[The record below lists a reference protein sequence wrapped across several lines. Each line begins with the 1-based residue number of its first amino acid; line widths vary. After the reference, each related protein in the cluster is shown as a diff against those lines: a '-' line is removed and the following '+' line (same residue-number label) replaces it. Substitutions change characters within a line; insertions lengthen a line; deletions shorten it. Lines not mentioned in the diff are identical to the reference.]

1 MPGRRTTQDRL
12 VIAGANAVA
21 EALRS
26 RLSVE
31 RVYLAHTR
39 VATAVAT
46 MAQGRGVP
54 VEWVPT
60 STLARLASGAHHQGV
75 VARAAPYPY
84 ASLDEVVAAPGRG
97 VLLLDG
103 LQDPRNLGAVL
114 RTAGAAGVQGVI
126 LPRHGTVRVTSTVIS
141 ASAGVALHVAVAQVA
156 NLAQTMGRLKDG
168 GYWLVG
174 LAAGAEGRLDRLEP
188 MERPALVLGGEGEGL
203 RPLVRRHCDFL
214 ARIPMAAGVESLN
227 ASVAAGIA
235 LYEIL
240 MRRN

>member
-1 MPGRRTTQDRL
+1 MPGKRTTEERL

-26 RLSVE
+26 PLAIE

-46 MAQGRGVP
+46 LAERRGVP
-54 VEWVPT
+54 VEWVPVAA
-60 STLARLASGAHHQGV
+60 LARLALGAHHQGV

-84 ASLDEVVAAPGRG
+84 LSLEEVVAAPGRG
-97 VLLLDG
+97 LLLLDG
-103 LQDPRNLGAVL
+103 IQDPRNLGAVL
-114 RTAGAAGVQGVI
+114 RTARAAGVQGVI
-126 LPRHGTVRVTSTVIS
+126 LPRHGSVHVTSTVIS
-141 ASAGVALHVAVAQVA
+141 ASAGVALHVGVSQVT
-156 NLAQTMGRLKDG
+156 NLAQAMGRLKED

-174 LAAGAEGRLDRLEP
+174 LAVGAEGRLDQIDPLEK
-188 MERPALVLGGEGEGL
+188 PALVLGGEGDGL

-235 LYEIL
+235 LYEVL
-240 MRRN
+240 MRPH

>member
-1 MPGRRTTQDRL
+1 MPGNRTTDERL

-26 RLSVE
+26 PLSIE

-46 MAQGRGVP
+46 LAERRGVP
-54 VEWVPT
+54 VEWVPVA
-60 STLARLASGAHHQGV
+60 TLARLALGAHHQGV

-84 ASLDEVVAAPGRG
+84 LSLEEVVAAPGRG
-97 VLLLDG
+97 LLLLDG
-103 LQDPRNLGAVL
+103 IQDPRNLGAVL
-114 RTAGAAGVQGVI
+114 RTARAAGVQGVI
-126 LPRHGTVRVTSTVIS
+126 LPRHGSVHVTSTVIS
-141 ASAGVALHVAVAQVA
+141 ASAGVALHIGVARVT
-156 NLAQTMGRLKDG
+156 NLAQAMGRLKED

-174 LAAGAEGRLDRLEP
+174 LALAADARLDQLEP
-188 MERPALVLGGEGEGL
+188 LDKPALVLGGEGDGL

-214 ARIPMAAGVESLN
+214 VRIPMAAGVESLN

-235 LYEIL
+235 LYEVL
-240 MRRN
+240 VRPH